1 MYREIAAIYVWTAGA
16 HFVVNLVVQLKC
28 ASSSVQRNTTKSRR
42 HQQDENDKA
51 DAGAQNPAERVP
63 ARRHPSA
70 PSPLAPPAR
79 HAQPMLAPWTRSMP
93 PSDAGGKRP
102 VKPQS
107 FKIWAARARSFT
119 VHPWHLGPLS
129 SVFRGRRVAGAPPCP
144 RSPPP
149 SIDP

>member
-63 ARRHPSA
+63 ATSVSA
-70 PSPLAPPAR
+70 
-79 HAQPMLAPWTRSMP
+79 
-93 PSDAGGKRP
+93 
-102 VKPQS
+102 V
-107 FKIWAARARSFT
+107 AARSAGAPCSAHARPMDAI
-119 VHPWHLGPLS
+119 HAAE
-129 SVFRGRRVAGAPPCP
+129 RGRRKTTKSKCNPLKSRPHAP
-144 RSPPP
+144 
-149 SIDP
+149 DPTADRDQRVDGK